1 MKVISLISR
10 KYYFNLIIFVCLTL
24 IVSFLA
30 KNGVVPYF
38 LKLLSFLV
46 LVAISIFFLPI
57 SLLFDIRTN
66 MTKKHKFVEIF
77 SKLIFG
83 ISIALMGMTSF
94 IHIEPFLF
102 LFKIIFI
109 IGSIFSFYLLFQ
121 NNPEI
126 KGMFLSHFLL
136 NFFLLGVIHMF

>member
-30 KNGVVPYF
+30 KNEVVPHF
-38 LKLLSFLV
+38 FKLLSFLI
-46 LVAISIFFLPI
+46 LVAISFFFFPI
-57 SLLFDIRTN
+57 SLLFDIRIN

-83 ISIALMGMTSF
+83 ISIALMAMASF

-102 LFKIIFI
+102 LFKIIVI

-121 NNPEI
+121 NNSDI